1 MRKYNAIT
9 LVEGTYDVEEVK
21 EILLNLLNDKIK
33 FHQLKKFSNHEKNGE
48 EDQQS
53 IDRLSQL
60 KVSYEKLVEFL
71 ANQEHSGKKFRLKS
85 EVFLEEING

>member
-9 LVEGTYDVEEVK
+9 LVEGTYEVEEVK

-33 FHQLKKFSNHEKNGE
+33 FHQLKKFSNNEKNGE

-71 ANQEHSGKKFRLKS
+71 ANPEYSGKKFRLKS